1 MFSLRHTSEKRIY
14 FHECIDPAANCDNN
28 RNGYCIVQYC
38 PACKKM
44 IIIEEE
50 EERELKNDYS

>member
-50 EERELKNDYS
+50 EENESI